1 MCSQIC
7 FDFLDINIEFTG
19 GDGRLRRVSGG
30 DVASAKCQEA
40 MLPPLI
46 VGRRCRLRIV
56 SGGDVASSDCQEAM
70 LPLHSVRRRC
80 CR

>member
-30 DVASAKCQEA
+30 DVASAEYQDA
-40 MLPPLI
+40 I
-46 VGRRCRLRIV
+46 GDD
-56 SGGDVASSDCQEAM
+56 GGD
-70 LPLHSVRRRC
+70 RRRQQKFIIILTIFNIFITKS
-80 CR
+80 RNIHS

>member
-46 VGRRCRLRIV
+46 VGSKAVNLTV
-56 SGGDVASSDCQEAM
+56 
-70 LPLHSVRRRC
+70 
-80 CR
+80 